1 MSSLCAPDIL
11 SEVITH
17 PFRNEALCYKRFFH
31 MFESDIFTAHSH
43 GLFLQEILEHL
54 LDFIISHILYFL
66 S

>member
-1 MSSLCAPDIL
+1 
-11 SEVITH
+11 
-17 PFRNEALCYKRFFH
+17 